1 MTRPKWATYV
11 GGKSD
16 LANRKFSNTD
26 AWRQLKEPMD
36 VLPPTIYFGP
46 TLSSPFFALPF
57 QTDSKILL
65 LSEDSSTME
74 EAPSSLAR
82 PEFDQTTAGFVEW
95 FTTADGTRLS
105 SKIELKDLRDET
117 AGRGLVAID
126 TIAEDEELF
135 AVPRPLVLMT
145 TTSSISP
152 TVLAPLA
159 DTGTWPPLIVTI
171 IFEYLRRQE
180 SPWHPYFQV
189 LPTTFDSLMFWNDE
203 ELAVLQASAVVDKI
217 GKAEAEATWKETI
230 IPVMLAHPDLFP
242 VFAATDTERTA
253 ELIKLAHMAGS
264 LIMAYAFDIDR
275 DDEPSGPRNG
285 DSDDEFEEDDEDEP
299 LKGMVPFAD
308 MLNADADKNNARL
321 FQEDDYLIMKSTKTI
336 AAGDQIFNDY
346 GPLPRSDLLRMYGY
360 VTDNYAKYDVVEL
373 SHDTLLEVAG
383 KKHDKTNKAWLKREE
398 QLDELGIIDDGYS
411 IPRPEPDVQN
421 LGDAIPGHLHML
433 LRALCAH
440 DEDNKAV
447 KKPREPVT
455 LEEAAL
461 LQAVLTKR
469 LSEYKTTYEHDRSQL
484 EKVQSE
490 STGPLAPVHCNAR
503 RYAMAVQVRMGEK
516 EILRQLISLCQGHI
530 KLMSEALAATK
541 RKRSEVASRNS
552 SAKKFKAA

>member
-1 MTRPKWATYV
+1 
-11 GGKSD
+11 
-16 LANRKFSNTD
+16 
-26 AWRQLKEPMD
+26 
-36 VLPPTIYFGP
+36 
-46 TLSSPFFALPF
+46 
-57 QTDSKILL
+57 
-65 LSEDSSTME
+65 ME
-74 EAPSSLAR
+74 EAPSSRAR

-95 FTTADGTRLS
+95 FTTAAGTRLS
-105 SKIELKDLRDET
+105 SKIELKDLRDEN
-117 AGRGLVAID
+117 AGRGLVAIN

-135 AVPRPLVLMT
+135 AVPRRLVLMT
-145 TTSSISP
+145 TTSSIPP

-159 DTGTWPPLIVTI
+159 DTGTWPPLIMTI

-203 ELAVLQASAVVDKI
+203 ELAELQASAVADKI

-242 VFAATDTERTA
+242 VLAATDTERTA

-275 DDEPSGPRNG
+275 DDEPSGPRNA
-285 DSDDEFEEDDEDEP
+285 DSDDEFEEDDEEEP

-373 SHDTLLEVAG
+373 SHHTLLEVAG
-383 KKHDKTNKAWLKREE
+383 KKHDKTKKAWLKREE

-440 DEDNKAV
+440 DEDNKAA

-469 LSEYKTTYEHDRSQL
+469 LSEYKTTYEHDRCQL
-484 EKVQSE
+484 EKEQSE
-490 STGPLAPVHCNAR
+490 LTTPSTPVHFNSR

-516 EILRQLISLCQGHI
+516 EILRQLISLCQDHI

-541 RKRSEVASRNS
+541 RKRTEVASRDS

>member
-1 MTRPKWATYV
+1 
-11 GGKSD
+11 
-16 LANRKFSNTD
+16 
-26 AWRQLKEPMD
+26 
-36 VLPPTIYFGP
+36 
-46 TLSSPFFALPF
+46 
-57 QTDSKILL
+57 
-65 LSEDSSTME
+65 
-74 EAPSSLAR
+74 
-82 PEFDQTTAGFVEW
+82 
-95 FTTADGTRLS
+95 
-105 SKIELKDLRDET
+105 
-117 AGRGLVAID
+117 
-126 TIAEDEELF
+126 
-135 AVPRPLVLMT
+135 
-145 TTSSISP
+145 
-152 TVLAPLA
+152 
-159 DTGTWPPLIVTI
+159 
-171 IFEYLRRQE
+171 
-180 SPWHPYFQV
+180 
-189 LPTTFDSLMFWNDE
+189 MFWNDE

-398 QLDELGIIDDGYS
+398 QLDELGIIDDG
-411 IPRPEPDVQN
+411 
-421 LGDAIPGHLHML
+421 
-433 LRALCAH
+433 
-440 DEDNKAV
+440 
-447 KKPREPVT
+447 
-455 LEEAAL
+455 
-461 LQAVLTKR
+461 
-469 LSEYKTTYEHDRSQL
+469 
-484 EKVQSE
+484 
-490 STGPLAPVHCNAR
+490 
-503 RYAMAVQVRMGEK
+503 
-516 EILRQLISLCQGHI
+516 
-530 KLMSEALAATK
+530 
-541 RKRSEVASRNS
+541 
-552 SAKKFKAA
+552 